1 MIFVDFGVASL
12 DMHPFKSK
20 CWLEKNKT
28 QEELT
33 KMTTLVAQIM
43 NPRFLHDKILC
54 FPIPIPFFYLIT
66 HKQKLIFWDFKR

>member
-1 MIFVDFGVASL
+1 MIFVDFGVPSL

-20 CWLEKNKT
+20 CWLEKNKI

-43 NPRFLHDKILC
+43 NPRFLHDKILSNTV
-54 FPIPIPFFYLIT
+54 FLPNHSQTKIDFLGF
-66 HKQKLIFWDFKR
+66 QKVKN